1 MYGKPNGSIESPDTT
16 RLVED
21 TSFDSFAT
29 EEIHNQPHDL
39 NDEEQTIKIDDLSNL
54 RYQFRSNNSIP
65 RKFID
70 RKNSVIIAN
79 TGERVHRNIT
89 FSLPQDFETPSE
101 GEPLHS
107 TTRFQNFL
115 QLLKTTYNNDIF
127 RSVFKCSMAYFI
139 ASLGVFVPRFDD
151 FLGNTDSKHII
162 ATVAVYFHPT
172 RTKGS
177 MNQTMMYVI
186 ISIIFSMT
194 VSFGCRLISA
204 IFFVKGED
212 EISHFIDLLISSIAL
227 GVISFWKQ
235 KTNKQ
240 TFNTACSLACITI
253 VSCIVKEGSLNS
265 GEIPL
270 SRIYSTFQVVVTG
283 SIISFSC
290 SYLLWPVSATNL
302 LRKTIHESYKNYS
315 LVLLTLTR
323 RFVAGE
329 KLNAQDSLLIEKL
342 KKSVNL
348 LHQYLEESEYELRIL
363 GKEAEWDYYKELVN
377 ATISLARHLQA
388 LSSATRMQWSL
399 LNNTSDD
406 NNSTASTLRSFKS
419 SEFNIPS
426 IDSVR
431 AQDQEENN
439 DMGSSLQL
447 FDLFVFHLSPS
458 IKSLVFTMRD
468 VLNSIPPTSFE
479 SSEIYQHSLIS
490 AIKMYEKR
498 QELSFDHIY
507 NQESFTKSTNFNFK
521 AEQEEVAAC
530 CGNFATLLS
539 QFATELLCTLK
550 LFDEYSAAI
559 NSPRSWPWLS
569 FKKSKSFD
577 DSTNDTSLHAALDD
591 LRDQYGLKKHKA
603 PVFDS
608 FLQRLG
614 FKVWENLKVLKRADV
629 QFGIRVGLGAACLSL
644 FAYIPETRDIFLTWR
659 LEWALTVYC
668 IMMNKSLGGTTMTVK
683 WRILGTFIG
692 AFAAYSIW
700 NIFDANVYF
709 LAIAG
714 ILISIPS
721 FYIILFWSA
730 NNAFGRFILLTYNL
744 TMLYS
749 YSMIQKDS
757 EDDKEGGDH
766 PIIGEIAFHRFAAI
780 SIGIIWAL
788 TMATWFLPNS
798 ARSRLKNGL
807 SILWLRLGVIWN
819 SDPLEYNPNTMEL
832 VGFKAEEGTNKILS
846 ECETLLKQAPVE
858 FRLKGVF
865 PTQTYSK
872 ILKDTSGIID
882 AFQNLDL
889 LIKVDPVLTVNEEY
903 VLKYIEAERSEVEQ
917 RIFLVFYMLA
927 SAMKL
932 GFSLPKKFASIDH
945 AKDRLLYKLSE
956 IRQQQ
961 DTGLK
966 LRNTDFIWLYSY
978 ILVASSISE
987 QLDNIMVNIKDL
999 LGEISEDKF
1008 QLV

>member
-1 MYGKPNGSIESPDTT
+1 MYGETNSKVASADST
-16 RLVED
+16 RLMED
-21 TSFDSFAT
+21 TSFDSFVSESPQT
-29 EEIHNQPHDL
+29 KSNDVNQ
-39 NDEEQTIKIDDLSNL
+39 NQTNRLEDFSHL
-54 RYQFRSNNSIP
+54 RYQYRSSNSIP
-65 RKFID
+65 RRFID
-70 RKNSVIIAN
+70 RKNSVIIAS
-79 TGERVHRNIT
+79 TGERVQRSIT
-89 FSLPQDFETPSE
+89 FSLPQDFETTPE
-101 GEPLHS
+101 GEALHPQ
-107 TTRFQNFL
+107 TRFQNFL
-115 QLLKTTYNNDIF
+115 HLISSIYNDDII
-127 RSVFKCSMAYFI
+127 RSVMKCSIAYFI
-139 ASLGVFVPRFDD
+139 ASLGVFIPKLDEL
-151 FLGNTDSKHII
+151 LGNTDSKHII

-177 MNQTMMYVI
+177 MNQTMIYVI
-186 ISIIFSMT
+186 ISILFSMS

-212 EISHFIDLLISSIAL
+212 EISHFIDLLVSSIAL

-235 KTNKQ
+235 KVNKQ
-240 TFNTACSLACITI
+240 TFNTACSLACISI

-270 SRIYSTFQVVVTG
+270 TRIYSTFQVVVTG
-283 SIISFSC
+283 CVISFAC
-290 SYLLWPVSATNL
+290 CRLIWPVSATNQL
-302 LRKTIHESYKNYS
+302 KKTIHESYKNYS

-329 KLNAQDSLLIEKL
+329 KLTAHDSLLIEKI
-342 KKSVNL
+342 KKSVSL
-348 LHQYLEESEYELRIL
+348 LYQYLEETQYELRL
-363 GKEAEWDYYKELVN
+363 VGKEAEWIYYKELVN

-388 LSSATRMQWSL
+388 LSAATRMQWSL
-399 LNNTSDD
+399 LNTTTNDD
-406 NNSTASTLRSFKS
+406 ASTTSTLKSFKS
-419 SEFNIPS
+419 GDFDIPS

-431 AQDQEENN
+431 AQDQVEDN

-468 VLNSIPPTSFE
+468 ILNSIPPDSFE
-479 SSEIYQHSLIS
+479 NSETYQHSLIS

-498 QELSFDHIY
+498 QDLSFEHIY
-507 NQESFTKSTNFNFK
+507 NQESFTKNTNVYFK

-539 QFATELLCTLK
+539 QFATELLSTLK
-550 LFDEYSAAI
+550 LFDEYGAAV
-559 NSPRSWPWLS
+559 NSPRSWPWLNLRTAE
-569 FKKSKSFD
+569 SFD
-577 DSTNDTSLHAALDD
+577 ESTNDTSLHAALDD
-591 LRDQYGLKKHKA
+591 LRDQYGLKKHR
-603 PVFDS
+603 PPILNS
-608 FLQRLG
+608 FFQKVG
-614 FKVWENLKVLKRADV
+614 FLMWKKLKVLKRADV

-683 WRILGTFIG
+683 WRIIGTTIG
-692 AFAAYSIW
+692 AVTAYLIW
-700 NIFDANVYF
+700 IIFDANVYF
-709 LAIAG
+709 LAISG
-714 ILISIPS
+714 FLISIPS
-721 FYIILFWSA
+721 FYIILFWSS

-766 PIIGEIAFHRFAAI
+766 PVIGEIAFHRFAAI

-798 ARSRLKNGL
+798 ARARLKNGL

-858 FRLKGVF
+858 FRLKGTF

-872 ILKDTSGIID
+872 ILKETSAIID

-889 LIKVDPVLTVNEEY
+889 LIKVDPVLTPNEEY
-903 VLKYIEAERSEVEQ
+903 VLKYIESERNEVEQ

-932 GFSLPKKFASIDH
+932 GFSVPKKFASIEH
-945 AKDRLLYKLSE
+945 AKYRLLYKLSE

-961 DTGLK
+961 DSGIK

-978 ILVASSISE
+978 ILVATTISE
-987 QLDNIMVNIKDL
+987 QLDNIMANIKDL
-999 LGEISEDKF
+999 LGEISEEKF